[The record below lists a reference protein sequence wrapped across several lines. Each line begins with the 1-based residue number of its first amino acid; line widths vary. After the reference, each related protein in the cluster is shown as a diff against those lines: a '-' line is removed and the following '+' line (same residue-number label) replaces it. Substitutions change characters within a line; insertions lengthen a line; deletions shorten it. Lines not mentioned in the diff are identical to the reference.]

1 MKNEFVYSYQL
12 DASNASKP
20 LTLDQVNQWSS
31 NDGLLW
37 LHLNYTDAQALA
49 WIQNSDLPDIE
60 KDALTTRRIRPRLNQ
75 TKEGFFLSLRGIDL
89 ESDSPSDVPAEM
101 VSIRGY
107 YTKNMIVT
115 TSDRPVRA
123 LDRVS
128 AHIMGG
134 YGPKTIGA
142 FILCLCD
149 HLTSHKIEVI
159 DSLDD
164 KLTALEDQVMNS
176 SDENLRNNI
185 AVLRR
190 ETVYLRRYVTP
201 QRDAIAK
208 LLTIDTP
215 LLSLS
220 DKQKIHEVN
229 EKLIHVLDDLNAI
242 RERANVTQ
250 EELMSLQSEALNQ
263 RLYFLSLIT
272 TIFLPLGFMTGLL
285 GVNLGGIP
293 GAQYHWAFF
302 IFCGLLFGVLI
313 LQLVLFYRKKWI

>member
-1 MKNEFVYSYQL
+1 MQNCFTYSYQL
-12 DASNASKP
+12 DASNGASP
-20 LTLDQVNQWSS
+20 LSLDQINNWSS
-31 NDGLLW
+31 NDGLMW
-37 LHLNYTDAQALA
+37 LHLDYTDEKALA
-49 WIQNSDLPDIE
+49 WINNSHLPDVE
-60 KDALTTRRIRPRLNQ
+60 KEALTTQRIRPRLNQ

-89 ESDSPSDVPAEM
+89 DSDNQSDQPSEM

-107 YTKNMIVT
+107 YTHNSIIT

-123 LDRVS
+123 LDRIS
-128 AHIMGG
+128 AHINGG
-134 YGPKTIGA
+134 FGPKTIGA

-164 KLTALEDQVMNS
+164 RLTQLEDLVMNN
-176 SDENLRNNI
+176 SDDDLRNNI
-185 AVLRR
+185 AQLRR

-229 EKLIHVLDDLNAI
+229 EKLLHVIDDLNAI

-272 TIFLPLGFMTGLL
+272 TIFLPLGFLTGLL

-293 GAQYHWAFF
+293 GSQNHWAFY
-302 IFCGLLFGVLI
+302 IFCSLLFGVLI
-313 LQLVLFYRKKWI
+313 LQLILFYRRKWI

>member
-1 MKNEFVYSYQL
+1 MQNCFTYSYQL
-12 DASNASKP
+12 DASNGASP
-20 LTLDQVNQWSS
+20 LSLDQINNWSS
-31 NDGLLW
+31 NDGLMW
-37 LHLNYTDAQALA
+37 LHLDYTDKKALA
-49 WIQNSDLPDIE
+49 WINNSHLPDVE
-60 KDALTTRRIRPRLNQ
+60 KEALTTQRIRPRLNQ

-89 ESDSPSDVPAEM
+89 DSDNQSDQPSEM

-107 YTKNMIVT
+107 YTHNTIIT

-123 LDRVS
+123 LDRIS
-128 AHIMGG
+128 AHINGG
-134 YGPKTIGA
+134 FGPKTIGA

-164 KLTALEDQVMNS
+164 KLTQLEDQVMNN
-176 SDENLRNNI
+176 SDDDLRNNI
-185 AVLRR
+185 AQLRR

-229 EKLIHVLDDLNAI
+229 EKLLHVIDDLNAI

-272 TIFLPLGFMTGLL
+272 TIFLPLGFLTGLL

-293 GAQYHWAFF
+293 GSQNQWAFY
-302 IFCGLLFGVLI
+302 IFCSLLFGVVI
-313 LQLVLFYRKKWI
+313 LQLILFYRRKWI

>member
-1 MKNEFVYSYQL
+1 MQNCFTYSYQL
-12 DASNASKP
+12 DASNGASP
-20 LTLDQVNQWSS
+20 LSLDQINNWSS
-31 NDGLLW
+31 NDGLMW
-37 LHLNYTDAQALA
+37 VHLDYSDEKALA
-49 WIQNSDLPDIE
+49 WINNSHLPDVE
-60 KDALTTRRIRPRLNQ
+60 KEALTTQRIRPRLNQ

-89 ESDSPSDVPAEM
+89 DSDNQSDQPSEM

-107 YTKNMIVT
+107 YTHNTIIT

-123 LDRVS
+123 LDRIS
-128 AHIMGG
+128 AHINGG
-134 YGPKTIGA
+134 FGPKTIGA

-164 KLTALEDQVMNS
+164 KLTQLEDQVMNN
-176 SDENLRNNI
+176 SDDDLRNNI
-185 AVLRR
+185 AQLRR

-220 DKQKIHEVN
+220 DKQKIHEVS
-229 EKLIHVLDDLNAI
+229 EKLLHVIDDLNAI

-272 TIFLPLGFMTGLL
+272 TIFLPLGFLTGLL

-293 GAQYHWAFF
+293 GSQNQWAFY
-302 IFCGLLFGVLI
+302 IFCSLLFGVVI
-313 LQLVLFYRKKWI
+313 LQLILFYRRKWI

>member
-1 MKNEFVYSYQL
+1 MQNCFTYSYQL
-12 DASNASKP
+12 DASNGASP
-20 LTLDQVNQWSS
+20 LSLDQINNWSS
-31 NDGLLW
+31 NDGLMW
-37 LHLNYTDAQALA
+37 LHLDYTDEKALA
-49 WIQNSDLPDIE
+49 WINNSHLPDVE
-60 KDALTTRRIRPRLNQ
+60 KEALTTQRIRPRLNQ

-89 ESDSPSDVPAEM
+89 DSDNQSDQPSEM

-107 YTKNMIVT
+107 YTHNSIIT

-123 LDRVS
+123 LDRIS
-128 AHIMGG
+128 AHINGG
-134 YGPKTIGA
+134 FGPKTIGA

-164 KLTALEDQVMNS
+164 KLTQLEDQVMNN
-176 SDENLRNNI
+176 SDDDLRNNI
-185 AVLRR
+185 AQLRR

-229 EKLIHVLDDLNAI
+229 EKLLHVIDDLNAI

-272 TIFLPLGFMTGLL
+272 TIFLPLGFLTGLL

-293 GAQYHWAFF
+293 GSQNQWAFY
-302 IFCGLLFGVLI
+302 IFCSLLFGVVI
-313 LQLVLFYRKKWI
+313 LQLILFYRRKWI

>member
-1 MKNEFVYSYQL
+1 MQNCFTYSYQL
-12 DASNASKP
+12 DASNGASP
-20 LTLDQVNQWSS
+20 LSLDQINNWSS
-31 NDGLLW
+31 NDGLMW
-37 LHLNYTDAQALA
+37 VHLNYTDEEALA
-49 WIQNSDLPDIE
+49 WIKNSHLPDVE
-60 KDALTTRRIRPRLNQ
+60 KEALTTQRIRPRLNQ

-89 ESDSPSDVPAEM
+89 DSDNQSDPPSEM

-107 YTKNMIVT
+107 YTHNTIVT

-123 LDRVS
+123 LDRVA
-128 AHIMGG
+128 AHINGG
-134 YGPKTIGA
+134 FGPKTIGA

-164 KLTALEDQVMNS
+164 KLTQLEDQVMNN
-176 SDENLRNNI
+176 SDDDLRNNI
-185 AVLRR
+185 AQLRR

-229 EKLIHVLDDLNAI
+229 EKLLHVIDDLNAI

-272 TIFLPLGFMTGLL
+272 TIFLPLGFLTGLL

-293 GAQYHWAFF
+293 GSQNHWAFY
-302 IFCGLLFGVLI
+302 IFCSLLFGVLI
-313 LQLVLFYRKKWI
+313 LQLILFYRRKWI